1 MTTLTLSIPEMVD
14 SAALEH
20 ELVTALADRLRDEHG
35 RRLSSEAKAMNPEA
49 AGAHDYQ
56 LTPDGAI
63 VVERRPQTLAVKLRG
78 VDIDAQDLFI
88 GVSSELEQ
96 RHAGLGVEIG

>member
-1 MTTLTLSIPEMVD
+1 MTTLTLSIPELVD
-14 SAALEH
+14 TAALER

-35 RRLSSEAKAMNPEA
+35 HRLSSEARAMNSA
-49 AGAHDYQ
+49 DGAHDYQ

-63 VVERRPQTLAVKLRG
+63 VVDRGPRTLAVKLRG